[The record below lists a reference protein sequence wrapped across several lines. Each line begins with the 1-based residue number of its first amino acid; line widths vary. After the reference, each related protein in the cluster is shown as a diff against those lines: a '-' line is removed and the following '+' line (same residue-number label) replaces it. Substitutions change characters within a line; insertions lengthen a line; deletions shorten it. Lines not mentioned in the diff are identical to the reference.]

1 MCFQEVGVTMDNLH
15 HKSAVIDHVWLY
27 SRYFGNQLAYL
38 KEIEENGSAS
48 LVYLLNLLE
57 NIHKTYVDDYESN
70 FQSVVKATFETGL
83 LTQIEYEFLNNKIN
97 GIRKLR
103 NIFAHANLSQF
114 SFQFENDET
123 IYPLTE
129 NDNCQLLYS
138 KISDIIFN
146 IILKIAIAPLNID
159 LTVNTDAAIKNL
171 KYKIVTLTPEDILLD
186 KGIDPLTLSGWGALT
201 SSEKYRHAE
210 NASNVNVLAHI
221 FSAIA
226 NEQKNT

>member
-1 MCFQEVGVTMDNLH
+1 MDNLH
-15 HKSAVIDHVWLY
+15 HKSVVIDHVWLY

-57 NIHKTYVDDYESN
+57 NIHKTHVNDYESN

-83 LTQIEYEFLNNKIN
+83 LTQIEYEFLNNKVN

-114 SFQFENDET
+114 SFQFERDET

-129 NDNCQLLYS
+129 NENCQLLYS

-146 IILKIAIAPLNID
+146 IILKIAIVPLNVD
-159 LTVNTDAAIKNL
+159 LLVNTDVAIKNL
-171 KYKIVTLTPEDILLD
+171 KYKIVTLSPEDILLD
-186 KGIDPLTLSGWGALT
+186 KGIDPSTLHDWGTLTK
-201 SSEKYRHAE
+201 SEQYRHAE
-210 NASNVNVLAHI
+210 NASNVNVIAHI
-221 FSAIA
+221 FSALA
-226 NEQKNT
+226 NERNDT

>member
-1 MCFQEVGVTMDNLH
+1 MDNLH
-15 HKSAVIDHVWLY
+15 QKSVVIDHVWLY

-48 LVYLLNLLE
+48 IVYLLNLLE
-57 NIHKTYVDDYESN
+57 SIHKAHMDDYESN
-70 FQSVVKATFETGL
+70 FQSVVKATFEAGL
-83 LTQIEYEFLNNKIN
+83 LTQIEYEFINNKIN
-97 GIRKLR
+97 GVRKLR

-114 SFQFENDET
+114 SFQLENDET

-146 IILKIAIAPLNID
+146 IILKIAIAPLNVD
-159 LTVNTDAAIKNL
+159 LAVNTGVAIKNL

-186 KGIDPLTLSGWGALT
+186 KGIDSLTLHGWAGLT
-201 SSEKYRHAE
+201 KSEKYRHAE
-210 NASNVNVLAHI
+210 NASNVNFLAHI
-221 FSAIA
+221 FSAVTD
-226 NEQKNT
+226 EQKHT

>member
-1 MCFQEVGVTMDNLH
+1 MCFRESGVIMENMH
-15 HKSAVIDHVWLY
+15 HKSTVIDNVWLY

-57 NIHKTYVDDYESN
+57 NVIKSYVDDYESN
-70 FQSVVKATFETGL
+70 FQSVVKETFKRGL
-83 LTQIEYEFLNNKIN
+83 LTQIEYEFLNNKVN

-103 NIFAHANLSQF
+103 NAFAHANLSQF
-114 SFQFENDET
+114 SFQFENNPI

-129 NDNCQLLYS
+129 NENCQILFS

-146 IILKIAIAPLNID
+146 IILKIAIVPLNVD
-159 LTVNTDAAIKNL
+159 LSVNTDVAIKNL

-186 KGIDPLTLSGWGALT
+186 KGIDPVTLHGWGTLT
-201 SSEKYRHAE
+201 DSEKYRHAE

>member
-1 MCFQEVGVTMDNLH
+1 MCFKEPSVIMDNLH
-15 HKSAVIDHVWLY
+15 HKSAVIDHIWLY

-57 NIHKTYVDDYESN
+57 NIHKSYVDDYESN
-70 FQSVVKATFETGL
+70 FQDVVKKTFETGL

-114 SFQFENDET
+114 SFQLENDAS

-129 NDNCQLLYS
+129 NENCQLLYS
-138 KISDIIFN
+138 KLSDIIFN
-146 IILKIAIAPLNID
+146 IILKIAIAPLNVD
-159 LTVNTDAAIKNL
+159 LSVNTDIAIKRL

-186 KGIDPLTLSGWGALT
+186 KGIDPLSLHGWETLAK
-201 SSEKYRHAE
+201 SEKYRHAE
-210 NASNVNVLAHI
+210 NASNVNTLAHI
-221 FSAIA
+221 FLAIG
-226 NEQKNT
+226 NEKQNT

>member
-1 MCFQEVGVTMDNLH
+1 MDNLH

-57 NIHKTYVDDYESN
+57 NIHKSYIDDYESN
-70 FQSVVKATFETGL
+70 FQSVVKATFEKGL
-83 LTQIEYEFLNNKIN
+83 LTQIEYEFLNNKVN

-114 SFQFENDET
+114 SFQFENDEI

-129 NDNCQLLYS
+129 NENCQILYS
-138 KISDIIFN
+138 KISNIIFN
-146 IILKIAIAPLNID
+146 IILKIAIAPLSVD
-159 LTVNTDAAIKNL
+159 LSVNTDAAIKNL

-186 KGIDPLTLSGWGALT
+186 KGIDPSTLHGWDKLTE
-201 SSEKYRHAE
+201 SEKYRHAE
-210 NASNVNVLAHI
+210 NASNVNVLAYI

-226 NEQKNT
+226 NKQKNT